1 MTTNHGTH
9 EPVHESG
16 HDTTTGVFMNQHEG
30 VHDDHAMNAPMNGA
44 VNGSVSDPAN
54 AVVDI
59 DGVVGNV
66 IPLQPRRDD
75 RERDATPPGTAVEWR
90 AQGEL
95 LTPEENAAVDR
106 RLPRAAK
113 VRRLTPA
120 AKTAAARAVKVVR
133 VVGESERS
141 RQASKGVLRAGL
153 DIVQGF
159 ESWAKRAYD
168 ASTLGVYRRQ
178 IKAAEATGNQ
188 ELLAE
193 WTERKQTAMDKR
205 HDRLMDLPTVAWG
218 VVRVAFLALVGTV
231 FMVLFVALMVWASGK
246 GTFTGVVGGV
256 MNGVGW
262 MIEAVVF
269 VWTPFLMSVPPLVLL
284 AAWREG
290 RRRGNR
296 PGWLQTARDADVDV
310 AIDETTIARALAALR
325 IQQITAYLKQGLPL
339 QFITPARVDGRGT
352 HAVLRLPAGVT
363 AETISRKRAQL
374 ATGLHRLAKE
384 VWPTTG
390 TEAGILDLWV
400 ADKGA
405 LAEGAGEYP
414 LLTDG
419 VVDVFKG
426 VPFGKTLR
434 GDVINAPLMERNS
447 ICGGMPGQGKSSA
460 ARVVMAG
467 AALDPTAE
475 LRIWVPDANFDFEA
489 FRPRCS
495 RYVMGAEDE
504 KISEILDHLR
514 ELHTEVQARGE
525 LLIKHETPAVT
536 RELANR
542 AIGLHPLFCLLEEAH
557 VAIQHPEF
565 GKEISKLLVDIVR
578 LGRKR
583 GIHLIVSTQAP
594 TKDSMPRDVTRNCS
608 NGIAFAVGDH
618 VANDALLGQGAYAGG
633 HRATELIPG
642 TDKGTA
648 VVKGFTGE
656 RSDIVQV
663 YFLDVAR
670 ENDQVT
676 PIIERAMAAI
686 RERGALPG
694 GPAPARQIETSRDL
708 LEDLDAVLGTD
719 PVPAADVPALLKRHA
734 SGWLPYQRMT
744 GKQLREQLAGLGV
757 KVASTGNRWPVDPVT
772 VREVL
777 AKRATADLDDQD

>member
-1 MTTNHGTH
+1 MGTTTDMFPGDDPEREQSDMAASH
-9 EPVHESG
+9 EPV
-16 HDTTTGVFMNQHEG
+16 N
-30 VHDDHAMNAPMNGA
+30 
-44 VNGSVSDPAN
+44 DPAD
-54 AVVDI
+54 AVVNI

-75 RERDATPPGTAVEWR
+75 RGRDATPTGTAVQWR
-90 AQGEL
+90 THGEL
-95 LTPEENAAVDR
+95 LTPDENAAVDR
-106 RLPRAAK
+106 RLPRTAV

-120 AKTAAARAVKVVR
+120 ARTAASRAVKVVR
-133 VVGESERS
+133 VVGESERT
-141 RQASKGVLRAGL
+141 RRVSKGVLRAGL
-153 DIVQGF
+153 DIVQGV

-168 ASTLGVYRRQ
+168 ASTMGVYRRQ

-188 ELLAE
+188 EMLAE
-193 WTERKQTAMDKR
+193 WIERKEAAAEKR
-205 HDRLMDLPTVAWG
+205 HNRLMDLPMVVLGVA
-218 VVRVAFLALVGTV
+218 RVAFMVLVGAV
-231 FMVLFVALMVWASGK
+231 FTVLFVALMVWASDK

-256 MNGVGW
+256 LDAVGW
-262 MIEAVVF
+262 TIGAIAF
-269 VWTPFLMSVPPLVLL
+269 VWTPFIMSVPPLVML

-290 RRRGNR
+290 RRRGHR
-296 PGWLQTARDADVDV
+296 PGWLQTTREADLDV

-325 IQQITAYLKQGLPL
+325 IPQITAYLKQGLPL

-363 AETISRKRAQL
+363 AETIARKRAQL

-390 TEAGILDLWV
+390 EEAGILDLWV

-405 LAEGAGEYP
+405 LAEGAGTYP

-419 VVDVFKG
+419 TVDVFKG

-434 GDVINAPLMERNS
+434 GDAINAPLMERNS

-460 ARVVMAG
+460 ARVIMAG

-495 RYVMGAEDE
+495 RYVMGAEDD
-504 KISEILDHLR
+504 KIAEILAHLQ
-514 ELHTEVQARGE
+514 ELHAEVQARGE

-536 RELANR
+536 RELASR

-557 VAIQHPEF
+557 VAIQHPDY
-565 GKEISKLLVDIVR
+565 GKEISKFLVDIVR

-618 VANDALLGQGAYAGG
+618 VANDALLGQGAYAAG

-670 ENDQVT
+670 ENDEIT
-676 PIIERAMAAI
+676 PIIERAMAAV

-694 GPAPARQIETSRDL
+694 GPAPVRQIEAARDL
-708 LEDLDAVLGTD
+708 LEDLDAVLGAD

-734 SGWLPYQRMT
+734 PTWAAYQRLT
-744 GKQLREQLAGLGV
+744 GKQLREQLTGLGV
-757 KVASTGNRWPVDPVT
+757 KVASTGNRWPVDPIT

-777 AKRATADLDDQD
+777 ARRATADQDDRD